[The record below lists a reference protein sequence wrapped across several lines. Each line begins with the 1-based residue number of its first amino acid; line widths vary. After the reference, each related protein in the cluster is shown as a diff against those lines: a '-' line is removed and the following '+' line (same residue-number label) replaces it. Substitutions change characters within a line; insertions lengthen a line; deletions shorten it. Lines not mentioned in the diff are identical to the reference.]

1 VLPDLPYVRKDVPGG
16 SEAIRFARLGRS
28 RALPVQPVPS
38 DARVL
43 DARMCTGSTLHRRIR
58 RLAAILIVP
67 ILGLA
72 LLAPYAAADDLTDR
86 RDRVKQQLAKTRA
99 DLTESSEALSA
110 AAQAVDRTE
119 TQLADAQTR
128 LTRTRQELIAARSE
142 DIRMAGSLR
151 QAQADL
157 TAAKARVIQ
166 GQRNLD
172 AELAIA
178 GNLVR
183 DQYQQQSN
191 LLPFAVLV
199 DASSHA
205 DLQTRLQWS
214 TTMFDST
221 QAEIDRLARLQRELT
236 AEKARQAALEAQVKV
251 DRKAA
256 AATLRTKQLL
266 ETRAATEEETV
277 AGLLGERQSI
287 ESAAADDVT
296 EDKAQYVRLTQE
308 REAVEERIAIRIAQ
322 AKAAAARKAAAER
335 AARKAAAERA
345 AKIAE
350 RRAEAAEGARR
361 RAEQR
366 ARDKGPSTAQSRV
379 EKARKSNSS
388 TPKKRKATKKRS
400 GARSAT
406 ASADNGFSFP
416 VVAPI
421 TSAFGMRF
429 HPILRYW
436 KLHDGTDF
444 GAGCGTPI
452 RAPDSGRVAEKYYNA
467 GYGYRL
473 MIDHGFESGRFVT
486 TGYNHASR
494 YTVHVGQRV
503 RKGQIIGHVGSTG
516 YSTGCHLHL
525 MVWLNGRLVNPMIWF

>member
-38 DARVL
+38 GARVPDARVSTGWTL
-43 DARMCTGSTLHRRIR
+43 DACIR
-58 RLAAILIVP
+58 RLAAVLTVP

-72 LLAPYAAADDLTDR
+72 LLAPYAAADDLTDK
-86 RDRVKQQLAKTRA
+86 RDRVRQQLAKTRA
-99 DLTESSEALSA
+99 DLTESNVALSA

-119 TQLADAQTR
+119 AQLADAQTR
-128 LTRTRQELIAARSE
+128 LARTRQELIEARSE
-142 DIRMAGSLR
+142 DIRMAGNLR

-157 TAAKARVIQ
+157 AAAKARVLQ

-172 AELAIA
+172 AELATA

-191 LLPFAVLV
+191 LLPLAVLV

-221 QAEIDRLARLQRELT
+221 QAEIDRLTRLQRQLT
-236 AEKARQAALEAQVKV
+236 AEKAHQASLEAQVKV

-256 AATLRTKQLL
+256 AATLHTKQLL

-277 AGLLGERQSI
+277 AGLLGQRQSI
-287 ESAAADDVT
+287 ERSAADDVA
-296 EDKAQYVRLTQE
+296 EDKAQYARLTDE

-335 AARKAAAERA
+335 AARKAAAEQA
-345 AKIAE
+345 ARIAE
-350 RRAEAAEGARR
+350 QRAEAAERARR
-361 RAEQR
+361 KGEHR
-366 ARDKGPSTAQSRV
+366 ARDKRAQSTAQSQ
-379 EKARKSNSS
+379 ETARKSNSS
-388 TPKKRKATKKRS
+388 TPEEKKATKKRS
-400 GARSAT
+400 RSA
-406 ASADNGFSFP
+406 DHGFSFP

-421 TSAFGMRF
+421 TSPFGMRF
-429 HPILRYW
+429 HPVLRYW

-452 RAPDSGRVAEKYYNA
+452 RAPASGRVAEKYYNA

-503 RKGQIIGHVGSTG
+503 RKGQLIGYIGSTG

-525 MVWLNGRLVNPMIWF
+525 MVWLNGRVVNPMIWF